1 MNLFNLFKKDR
12 HKKGYVIHKTETKYL
27 ICRILNEYADGIK
40 AREDLVCLLTHEI
53 TEDDLLNEF
62 DQKQSW

>member
-12 HKKGYVIHKTETKYL
+12 HKKGYVIHQTATKYL
-27 ICRILNEYADGIK
+27 ICRILNEYTDGNK
-40 AREDLVCLLTHEI
+40 AKEDLVRLLTHKI

-62 DQKQSW
+62 DQK